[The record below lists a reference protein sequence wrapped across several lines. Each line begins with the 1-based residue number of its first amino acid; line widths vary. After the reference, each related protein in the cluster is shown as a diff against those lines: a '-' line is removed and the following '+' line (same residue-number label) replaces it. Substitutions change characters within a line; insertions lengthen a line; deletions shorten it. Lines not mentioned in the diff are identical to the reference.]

1 MAAPIRCDGVETDK
15 VCDMNCQEFWNTMPE
30 LAREAEDGDGE
41 HVRECAQC
49 AALLNRQRTL
59 ASGLRRLAAD
69 WRPVEAPARVEARLT
84 AAFLGQAGLTVLG
97 PAVRWWVPVATWAA
111 ATAAVLALAMFLAR
125 DRQVVPAHRTASNR
139 VQLAVVEPPAD
150 LEMLGDFSD
159 ANDDFIPLPNAAR
172 IEPNEDLNLVRVEVP
187 RSAMIALGYSVSEDR
202 ASEPV
207 EAEVVLGA
215 DGMARA
221 VRFLE

>member
-1 MAAPIRCDGVETDK
+1 
-15 VCDMNCQEFWNTMPE
+15 MNCQEFWNTMPE
-30 LAREAEDGDGE
+30 LAYEADDGHLE
-41 HVRECAQC
+41 HVRECPAC

-69 WRPVEAPARVEARLT
+69 WRSVEAPARVESRLT
-84 AAFLGQAGLTVLG
+84 AAFLGQAGLTVSH
-97 PAVRWWVPVATWAA
+97 PTARWWVPVATWA
-111 ATAAVLALAMFLAR
+111 TAAVAVVALAMFLAR
-125 DRQVVPAHRTASNR
+125 DRHVVPAHRTTSNR
-139 VQLAVVEPPAD
+139 VELAAVEPPAD
-150 LEMLGDFSD
+150 LETLGDSSD
-159 ANDDFIPLPNAAR
+159 TDNDFIPMPNAAR

-187 RSAMIALGYSVSEDR
+187 RSAMIALGYAVSEDR

-215 DGMARA
+215 DGLARA